1 LQFNIFKMKKL
12 LSILLMLPLFVAAQE
27 KIINHTVVAKE
38 SYSSIG
44 RLYNI
49 NGRELANY
57 NKLDYEKGLS
67 IGQVLKV
74 PVKKDVVV
82 NVPVTKVEAPVS
94 KPVVVEG
101 KETLYHTV
109 QPKETLYGVSKK
121 YNVTVAD
128 IKKWNNITVDGLN
141 VGATIIVGYGTKE
154 TEAVTIVKNET
165 PKQVIETPKVEP
177 EKPRVV
183 EAKKVE
189 PLKEVKPV
197 ATPVVNRSIGGGFNG
212 GYFKDSYTEKGG
224 WDASKENGTA
234 AVFKSTSGWEDGKYY
249 CLHNTAA
256 QGSIIKITNNA
267 TNKTVYAK
275 VLDVIPDIKQ
285 NAGIVI
291 RISNAAAAELGAGE
305 NQFDCTINY
314 IK

>member
-1 LQFNIFKMKKL
+1 M
-12 LSILLMLPLFVAAQE
+12 AQE
-27 KIINHTVVAKE
+27 KIINHTVAAKE

-82 NVPVTKVEAPVS
+82 NTPTAKPEVGQT
-94 KPVVVEG
+94 KPVVATPTNNLPKSEG
-101 KETLYHTV
+101 AIYHTV
-109 QPKETLYGVSKK
+109 AAKETLYGVSKK
-121 YNVTVAD
+121 YNVTIAD
-128 IKKWNNITVDGLN
+128 IKKWNNLTVDALN
-141 VGATIIVGYGTKE
+141 VGANIIVGYGAEKNGP
-154 TEAVTIVKNET
+154 VTIVKTEV
-165 PKQVIETPKVEP
+165 PKQVVETPKVEV
-177 EKPRVV
+177 EKPNVV
-183 EAKKVE
+183 EVKKVE
-189 PLKEVKPV
+189 SPIEDKPIV
-197 ATPVVNRSIGGGFNG
+197 TQTVNRSIGGGFNG
-212 GYFKDSYTEKGG
+212 GYFKENFTEKGG
-224 WDASKENGTA
+224 WDALKENGIA
-234 AVFKSTSGWEDGKYY
+234 AIFKSTSGWDDGKYY
-249 CLHNTAA
+249 CLHNKAA
-256 QGSIIKITNNA
+256 QGSIVKVTNNN
-267 TNKTVYAK
+267 TGKIIYAK

-285 NAGIVI
+285 NFGIII